1 MKQTTLVANGRLVLP
16 DTVVENGGLY
26 IEDAHIVDIGRQY
39 GDLPSSAVAKQVI
52 DAAGGYI
59 MPGFIDLHSD
69 AIEKEIEPR
78 PKAYFPL
85 EIAFRELEKKT
96 AGQGVTTMFHSFSFA
111 DAEFGIRNDREA
123 ARAIR
128 RIVQMAKQKFLI
140 RSKIHLRYEI
150 TNINGL
156 ATVRG
161 LLKDGLVDLLSVMD
175 HTPGQGQFKTLE
187 SYQNYLQKT
196 YHLHLSE
203 ADRILSMKEQ
213 ARRQG
218 EEIIQRLLSEAVA
231 LGIPTASHDD
241 DDPARVNYYHNLG
254 VTISDFP
261 VSFEAAREA
270 HSLKSYV
277 CVGAPNVI
285 RGSSQKNNLRA
296 IDAIE
301 AKIADILCS
310 DYYPPSILHA
320 VFLLNEEL
328 MTLPEAVRMA
338 TINPA
343 RAVGIDKELGSLEE
357 GKLADIIVVQYRDRL
372 PVVTQTIVNGRLT
385 CSIDYQN
392 MKNPGGRLMEQPA

>member
-1 MKQTTLVANGRLVLP
+1 MKRTTLVANGRLVLP

-26 IEDAHIVDIGRQY
+26 IEDSHIVDIGRQY
-39 GDLPSSAVAKQVI
+39 GDLPSSSVAKQVI

-96 AGQGVTTMFHSFSFA
+96 VGQGITTMFHSFSFA
-111 DAEFGIRNDREA
+111 DAEFGIRNDQEA
-123 ARAIR
+123 ARAIKC
-128 RIVQMAKQKFLI
+128 IVRAVKENFLI
-140 RSKIHLRYEI
+140 RNKIHLRYEI

-175 HTPGQGQFKTLE
+175 HIPGQGQFKTLE

-196 YHLHLSE
+196 YHLHLSD
-203 ADRILSMKEQ
+203 ADKILSLKEQ
-213 ARRQG
+213 ARQQG
-218 EEIIQRLLSEAVA
+218 EENIKTLLSETGA
-231 LGIPTASHDD
+231 LGIPSASHDD

-270 HSLKSYV
+270 HFLNNYV
-277 CVGAPNVI
+277 CVGAPNVV

-296 IDAIE
+296 RDAIA

-328 MTLPEAVRMA
+328 MTLPEAVSMV

-343 RAVGIDKELGSLEE
+343 RAVGLDNELGSLEQ
-357 GKLADIIVVQYRDRL
+357 GKLGDIIVVQYRDRL
-372 PVVTQTIVNGRLT
+372 PVVTHTIINGRLT
-385 CSIDYQN
+385 FSINYQN
-392 MKNPGGRLMEQPA
+392 IKNLGGWFMEQPA

>member
-1 MKQTTLVANGRLVLP
+1 MKKTTLVANGRLVLP

-26 IEDAHIVDIGRQY
+26 IEDSHIVDVGRQY
-39 GDLPSSAVAKQVI
+39 GDLSSTSARQVI

-96 AGQGVTTMFHSFSFA
+96 AGQGITTMFHSFSFA
-111 DAEFGIRNDREA
+111 DAEFGIRNDQEA
-123 ARAIR
+123 ARAIK
-128 RIVQMAKQKFLI
+128 RIVQMTKQKFLI

-156 ATVRG
+156 AIVRG

-203 ADRILSMKEQ
+203 ADKILSMKEQ

-218 EEIIQRLLSEAVA
+218 EENIQRLLSEAVA

-270 HSLKSYV
+270 HSLKNYV
-277 CVGAPNVI
+277 CVGAPNVV

-310 DYYPPSILHA
+310 DYYPPSMLHA
-320 VFLLNEEL
+320 VFLLKEEL

-343 RAVGIDKELGSLEE
+343 RAVGIDKELGSLEK

-392 MKNPGGRLMEQPA
+392 MKNLGSRLMEQPA

>member
-16 DTVVENGGLY
+16 DKVVENSGIY
-26 IEDAHIVDIGRQY
+26 IEDSHIVDIGRQY
-39 GDLPSSAVAKQVI
+39 GDPSSSVAAKQVI

-96 AGQGVTTMFHSFSFA
+96 AGQGITTMFHSFSFA
-111 DAEFGIRNDREA
+111 GAEFGIRNDQEA
-123 ARAIR
+123 ARSIEC
-128 RIVQMAKQKFLI
+128 IVRMAKQRFLI
-140 RSKIHLRYEI
+140 RNKIHLRYEI
-150 TNINGL
+150 TNINGA
-156 ATVRG
+156 ATVRR
-161 LLKDGLVDLLSVMD
+161 LLKDGFVDLLSVMD

-196 YHLHLSE
+196 YHLHLSD
-203 ADRILSMKEQ
+203 ADKILSMKEQ
-213 ARRQG
+213 ARQQG
-218 EEIIQRLLSEAVA
+218 EGNIQKLLSESVA

-241 DDPARVNYYHNLG
+241 DDPTRVNYYHNLG

-261 VSFEAAREA
+261 VSFKAAREA
-270 HSLKSYV
+270 HSLKNYV
-277 CVGAPNVI
+277 CVGAPNVV

-296 IDAIE
+296 RDAIE

-320 VFLLNEEL
+320 VFMLNEDL
-328 MTLPEAVRMA
+328 MALPEAVCMA

-343 RAVGIDKELGSLEE
+343 RAVGLDNKIGSLEK

-372 PVVTQTIVNGRLT
+372 PVVTKTIVNGRLA
-385 CSIDYQN
+385 CSINYQN
-392 MKNPGGRLMEQPA
+392 MKNLSGWLMEQPA

>member
-1 MKQTTLVANGRLVLP
+1 MKRTTLVANGRLVLP
-16 DTVVENGGLY
+16 DTVMENGGLY
-26 IEDAHIVDIGRQY
+26 IEDAHIVDVGPRY
-39 GDLPSSAVAKQVI
+39 GDPSSMPAGQVI

-59 MPGFIDLHSD
+59 MPGLIDLHSD

-96 AGQGVTTMFHSFSFA
+96 AGQGITTMFHSFSFA
-111 DAEFGIRNDREA
+111 DAEFGIRNDQEA
-123 ARAIR
+123 ARAVAC
-128 RIVQMAKQKFLI
+128 IVRMARQRFLI

-161 LLKDGLVDLLSVMD
+161 LLKDGLADLLSVMD

-196 YHLHLSE
+196 YHLQLGE
-203 ADRILSMKEQ
+203 ADKILSMKGQ
-213 ARRQG
+213 ARQQG
-218 EEIIQRLLSEAVA
+218 EENIQRLLSEAAA
-231 LGIPTASHDD
+231 LGVPTASHDD
-241 DDPARVNYYHNLG
+241 DDPARVNYYHKLG
-254 VTISDFP
+254 VKISDFP
-261 VSFEAAREA
+261 VSFQAAREA
-270 HSLKSYV
+270 HSLENYV
-277 CVGAPNVI
+277 CVGAPNVV
-285 RGSSQKNNLRA
+285 RGNSQKHNLRA
-296 IDAIE
+296 IDAI
-301 AKIADILCS
+301 ATKIADILCS

-328 MTLPEAVRMA
+328 LTLPKAVRMA

-343 RAVGIDKELGSLEE
+343 RAVGLDNELGTLEK
-357 GKLADIIVVQYRDRL
+357 GKLADVIIVQYRDRL

-385 CSIDYQN
+385 CSINYQN
-392 MKNPGGRLMEQPA
+392 IKNRGGWPMEQPA